1 MIQYLN
7 YLDHSL
13 FEWIQLNLRN
23 ETLDPVIAVFRDKYF
38 WFPLYIFFFTWIF
51 FHYRANFWYWIF
63 AFVLTIVISD
73 QLCSTVL
80 KKSFK
85 RIRPCNEIYFKE
97 HFNQPIGCGSGF
109 SMPSSHASNHMAI
122 AILFTL
128 GFADSMRR
136 MRWVLP
142 LWALIIGFAQ
152 VYVGVHFPFDVMVG
166 FTIGLVIG
174 IMVYLMFKS
183 KLGNEKSPV
192 D

>member
-1 MIQYLN
+1 
-7 YLDHSL
+7 
-13 FEWIQLNLRN
+13 
-23 ETLDPVIAVFRDKYF
+23 
-38 WFPLYIFFFTWIF
+38 
-51 FHYRANFWYWIF
+51 
-63 AFVLTIVISD
+63 
-73 QLCSTVL
+73 
-80 KKSFK
+80 
-85 RIRPCNEIYFKE
+85 
-97 HFNQPIGCGSGF
+97 
-109 SMPSSHASNHMAI
+109 MAI

-174 IMVYLMFKS
+174 IMVYLLFKS
-183 KLGNEKSPV
+183 KLGNEKSLL